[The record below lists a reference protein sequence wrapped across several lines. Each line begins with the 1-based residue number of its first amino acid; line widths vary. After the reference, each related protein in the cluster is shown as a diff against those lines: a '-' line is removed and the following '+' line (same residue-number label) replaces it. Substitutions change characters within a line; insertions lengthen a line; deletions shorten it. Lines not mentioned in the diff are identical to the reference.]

1 MDILLLGGSGFI
13 GSALVKSLLAQG
25 HSVRCTTRGKSRAA
39 VLQASRGSLSPG
51 DASSLAWVHWD
62 GVNGQELAP
71 LMEGMDAVVNLL
83 GENVAAHRWTQEQ
96 KKRILQSRVSA
107 GEAVTQAFLL
117 NKAAGTILPHT
128 LVQASACGY
137 YGIWDDA
144 NYAPCCAEDS
154 PVGNGFLAETC
165 VTWEASTSAVAPLGV
180 RRCVLRT
187 APVLGAGGGMLA
199 KMLPTFRAYLGGVM
213 GSGRQ
218 PMSWIHLDDAVAAI
232 VFLVEN
238 AAVSGV
244 FNLSAPHPVTA
255 QEFVSALA
263 KALHRPAVVHIPA
276 FALEW
281 LLGQMAHELL
291 LTGQKAVPVRLKE
304 AGFIFAYP
312 RLEGA
317 LAQLFHP

>member
-1 MDILLLGGSGFI
+1 MHILLLGGSGFI

-39 VLQASRGSLSPG
+39 VVQASCEGVPAGG
-51 DASSLAWVHWD
+51 DGSLAWMHWD
-62 GVNGQELAP
+62 GVNGQALEP
-71 LMEGMDAVVNLL
+71 LMEGMDAVINLL
-83 GENVAAHRWTQEQ
+83 GENIAAHRWTQAQ
-96 KKRILQSRVSA
+96 KQRIVQSRVSA
-107 GEAVTQAFLL
+107 GESVTQAFLL
-117 NKAAGTILPHT
+117 RKAAGKVLPHT

-137 YGIWDDA
+137 YGVWDDA

-154 PVGNGFLAETC
+154 SLGQGFLAETC
-165 VTWEASTSAVAPLGV
+165 VAWEASTSAVEPLGV

-187 APVLGAGGGMLA
+187 APVLGTGGGMLS
-199 KMLPTFRAYLGGVM
+199 KMLPVFRAYLGGVM

-218 PMSWIHLDDAVAAI
+218 PMSWVHLHDAVAAI
-232 VFLVEN
+232 LFLVEN
-238 AAVSGV
+238 PAVGGV
-244 FNLSAPHPVTA
+244 FNISAPHPVTA
-255 QEFVSALA
+255 QEFVNALA
-263 KALHRPAVVHIPA
+263 KALHRPAVIHIPA

-281 LLGQMAHELL
+281 ILGQMAHELL
-291 LTGQKAVPVRLKE
+291 LTGQKAVPVRLQG